1 MDDTWQTLQKLEDL
15 ALGLLSSQSQ
25 PPMHLP
31 ALSAGQLS
39 FDFVSSLASGSQRML
54 VLLPR
59 ISFRALFIGLK
70 VNPSCLSLL
79 RFSIPSSGKP
89 PSTPYCSFL
98 HLSSGR
104 YYLTLD
110 QGFLVFKRVIH
121 MFTQNIMRTPN
132 EHLVHGEILM
142 NERSRE

>member
-1 MDDTWQTLQKLEDL
+1 MTLGKPCKSLRTWH
-15 ALGLLSSQSQ
+15 LGSS
-25 PPMHLP
+25 P
-31 ALSAGQLS
+31 AKASHPCICLLSAGQLS

-59 ISFRALFIGLK
+59 ISFHALFIGLK

-89 PSTPYCSFL
+89 PSTLYFSFL
-98 HLSSGR
+98 HPPSGL
-104 YYLTLD
+104 YSLTLD
-110 QGFLVFKRVIH
+110 QGFLLFKRVIH
-121 MFTQNIMRTPN
+121 MFTQNITRTPN
-132 EHLVHGEILM
+132 EHLVHGEIFM